1 MESERDTRTGRRCS
15 KAGLLLLL
23 VVGLCAAPVLA
34 SDGVIEIN
42 QVKVIKAGGFP
53 YVISRNGSYRLTSN
67 LYVTIAADPKNT
79 GAIQVDAQDVTIDL
93 NGFSILGPA
102 VCDGVPVTSCS
113 NIGTGVG
120 VNSGADVSVVV
131 RNGTIRGMG
140 SAGIALRGGGSVER
154 IHAIGNG
161 SNGIY
166 GAEMVRNCI
175 SEGNGQTGF
184 FILSGLITGSIAIG
198 NKADGIFVDDFATV
212 SGNNS
217 SFNGRNGIT
226 FNSSVVRYV
235 AGLVSNNTVNFNA
248 SWGLSLTVNIGY
260 VGNVVYQ
267 NNGVNLQV
275 VGGFNLGQNLCN
287 VALCP

>member
-1 MESERDTRTGRRCS
+1 MESERDTRTGRRCW

-34 SDGVIEIN
+34 SDGVLEIN
-42 QVKVIKAGGFP
+42 QAKVIKAGGFP
-53 YVISRNGSYRLTSN
+53 YVISQNGSYRLTSN

-102 VCDGVPVTSCS
+102 VCSGVPVTSCI
-113 NIGTGVG
+113 NTGTGVG
-120 VNSGADVSVVV
+120 VLSSGSVVV

-140 SAGIALRGGGSVER
+140 NSGIAMRGGSVER
-154 IHAIGNG
+154 IHAEGNG

-166 GAEMVRNCI
+166 GAEMVRNCF

-184 FILSGLITGSIAIG
+184 FIFGGLITGSRATW
-198 NKADGIFVDDFATV
+198 NKADGIFVATEATV
-212 SGNNS
+212 SGNS
-217 SFNGRNGIT
+217 SSGNGRNGIT
-226 FNSSVVRYV
+226 VSMTGV
-235 AGLVSNNTVNFNA
+235 VSNNTATSNA
-248 SWGLSLTVNIGY
+248 SWGLSLAVNTVGY
-260 VGNVVYQ
+260 VGNVLND
-267 NNGVNLQV
+267 NNGGIANPQV